1 MTSSFVNVV
10 IVNVVGIGMVIAV
23 DDTMTVSRVVIG
35 TITVWITEGRVTFN
49 SGKVGKTHW
58 EYWSERAVMEDFLLS
73 QELSAASIRAVSLSV
88 TNGKGYSDSLH
99 LS

>member
-35 TITVWITEGRVTFN
+35 TITVWIVVPSEDDLVLLKDGLLSIVAR
-49 SGKVGKTHW
+49 
-58 EYWSERAVMEDFLLS
+58 SERHTGNTG
-73 QELSAASIRAVSLSV
+73 R
-88 TNGKGYSDSLH
+88 KGL
-99 LS
+99 